1 MWTKSVTPWR
11 SRVARGFTS
20 ATLFHGAPLEDAPVS
35 EISLRLL
42 EHEGGTRME
51 IRMTFETRQDME
63 RIVDMGTVEALTQG
77 VSRMDALLTP

>member
-1 MWTKSVTPWR
+1 
-11 SRVARGFTS
+11 
-20 ATLFHGAPLEDAPVS
+20 
-35 EISLRLL
+35 
-42 EHEGGTRME
+42 ME